1 MYDLHN
7 ELKNKVICIT
17 GASGYI
23 GSSLVKE
30 LDNHS
35 IKKLIRV
42 GRKKMKILPNIED
55 WVLDLK
61 NYNSWRKIVKQ
72 ADIIFHL
79 SGNTSINSSENDPEN
94 EFISETLPITNL
106 VKASKEL
113 NRNPR
118 VVYASTATIY
128 GLTEE
133 LPVKEEHFPIPITK
147 YDSNKLHAEKHL
159 IMASKENIIESI
171 SLRLANVYGPS
182 VNESSSYDRGILSK
196 ITKLSFENKKIPM
209 YGAGNYIRDYI
220 YIDDVVNAFL
230 LSSIFNYEEIR
241 QSSEIV
247 FNVSSGK
254 GTHVKTVF
262 NMISKEVEKI
272 TGTNS
277 QIESVPWP
285 SHVNDIEKRNFIGS
299 SKRLKSLTGWAPETS
314 ILDGIHLLV
323 NHYSKDYIK

>member
-118 VVYASTATIY
+118 VIYASTATIY
-128 GLTEE
+128 GLTDE

-230 LSSIFNYEEIR
+230 LSSIYSHPSIPAPIIISLVDDSAAEIPLSHELSPLHLSFGSNR
-241 QSSEIV
+241 QL
-247 FNVSSGK
+247 
-254 GTHVKTVF
+254 
-262 NMISKEVEKI
+262 ISPLIAFKE
-272 TGTNS
+272 
-277 QIESVPWP
+277 
-285 SHVNDIEKRNFIGS
+285 
-299 SKRLKSLTGWAPETS
+299 
-314 ILDGIHLLV
+314 
-323 NHYSKDYIK
+323 